1 MSGGKI
7 VCVFGSSRPAPEDP
21 EYRLALDVGKELAA
35 AGFVVCTGAYGGVM
49 EASARGAHEAA
60 SSPLEPGTRTI
71 GIAARVFAGR
81 TPNRWIDRAIT
92 VDSMVDRLLK
102 LISLGDA
109 YVVLKGGTGT
119 LLELAAVW
127 EFMNKRVMQQK
138 PIVIV
143 GSFWD
148 GVVKTLADELTWEG
162 RAECTSYVTLARTPL
177 DCADLLR
184 SRLLNQ

>member
-1 MSGGKI
+1 MTSGKI
-7 VCVFGSSRPAPEDP
+7 VSLFGSSRPVAEDP
-21 EYRLALDVGKELAA
+21 EYALAREVGRELAD
-35 AGFVVCTGAYGGVM
+35 AGFVVCNGGYGGVM
-49 EASARGAHEAA
+49 EASARGAREAV
-60 SSPLEPGTRTI
+60 SSPLDPGNRTI
-71 GIAARVFAGR
+71 GVIARAFAGR
-81 TPNRWIDRAIT
+81 SANRWIDRSIT

-119 LLELAAVW
+119 LLEFAAVW
-127 EFMNKRVMQQK
+127 EFMNKKVMQQR

-162 RAECTSYVTLARTPL
+162 LSECTSYVTVAGSPAECARVIR
-177 DCADLLR
+177 A
-184 SRLLNQ
+184 RLHGQ

>member
-1 MSGGKI
+1 MTRGRI
-7 VCVFGSSRPAPEDP
+7 VSVFGSSRPVPDDP
-21 EYRLALDVGKELAA
+21 EYDLARAVGREIAA

-49 EASARGAHEAA
+49 EAAARGAHEAPD
-60 SSPLEPGTRTI
+60 SPLEPGKRTI
-71 GIAARVFAGR
+71 GVAAAAFAGR
-81 TPNRWIDRAIT
+81 SPNRWIDRVIT

-127 EFMNKRVMQQK
+127 EFMNKQMMLQK
-138 PIVIV
+138 PLIVV

-148 GVVKTLADELTWEG
+148 TVIRAMNDELTWEG
-162 RAECTSYVTLARTPL
+162 RETCTSYVTRAATPAECASVLRT
-177 DCADLLR
+177 
-184 SRLLNQ
+184 RLSGS